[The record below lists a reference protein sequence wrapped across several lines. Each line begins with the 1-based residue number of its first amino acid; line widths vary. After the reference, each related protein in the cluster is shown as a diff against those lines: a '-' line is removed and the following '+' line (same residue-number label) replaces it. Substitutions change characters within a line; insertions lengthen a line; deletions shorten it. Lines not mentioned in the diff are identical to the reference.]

1 MKYDLVHF
9 VGSDCHNLTSRV
21 SRIGEAYNYVSKKM
35 DEAYADQLFIEIP
48 RKLLADAKK
57 RMERTSKMEQQ
68 NLQNNDEIEIDVLEL
83 FHVLLDKI
91 WVIILAGAVAA
102 LAVVAAT
109 ILFIT
114 PQYQSATKMYVLS
127 KQDSNT
133 LTSQD
138 MQTCLSLTKDYAELI
153 KSRTVTEGVI
163 TQLNLDMTHEQLLS
177 KMTVDSA
184 TDTRILSISVRDA
197 DPYVACEIAN
207 AIRDVAANHI
217 KNVMDIDA
225 VNVVETANIPENKIS
240 PSVKKNGMVG
250 GIAGV
255 AIAIAIILITYLSND
270 TIKTQEDV
278 ERYLGLSTLG
288 TIPMSEADRKNK
300 NKKKH
305 KKQKRSKGRR

>member
-1 MKYDLVHF
+1 
-9 VGSDCHNLTSRV
+9 
-21 SRIGEAYNYVSKKM
+21 
-35 DEAYADQLFIEIP
+35 
-48 RKLLADAKK
+48 
-57 RMERTSKMEQQ
+57 MEQQ

-114 PQYQSATKMYVLS
+114 PQYQSTTKMYVLS

-138 MQTCLSLTKDYAELI
+138 MQTSLSLTKDYAELI

-197 DPYVACEIAN
+197 DTYVACEIAN

-240 PSVKKNGMVG
+240 PSIKKNGLVG
-250 GIAGV
+250 GVAGV

-288 TIPMSEADRKNK
+288 TIPMSEVDRKNK

>member
-1 MKYDLVHF
+1 
-9 VGSDCHNLTSRV
+9 
-21 SRIGEAYNYVSKKM
+21 
-35 DEAYADQLFIEIP
+35 
-48 RKLLADAKK
+48 
-57 RMERTSKMEQQ
+57 MEQQ

-114 PQYQSATKMYVLS
+114 PQYQSTTKMYVLS

-138 MQTCLSLTKDYAELI
+138 MQTSLSLTKDYAELI

-163 TQLNLDMTHEQLLS
+163 TQLNLDMTHEELLK

-225 VNVVETANIPENKIS
+225 VNVVETANIPEQKVS
-240 PSVKKNGMVG
+240 PSISKNGVIGGLVG
-250 GIAGV
+250 VLIAAAV
-255 AIAIAIILITYLSND
+255 ILISYLSND

-278 ERYLGLSTLG
+278 ERYLQLSTLG
-288 TIPMSEADRKNK
+288 TIPLLQTDKKKKKRA
-300 NKKKH
+300 KKH
-305 KKQKRSKGRR
+305 KRR

>member
-1 MKYDLVHF
+1 
-9 VGSDCHNLTSRV
+9 
-21 SRIGEAYNYVSKKM
+21 
-35 DEAYADQLFIEIP
+35 
-48 RKLLADAKK
+48 
-57 RMERTSKMEQQ
+57 MEQQ

-114 PQYQSATKMYVLS
+114 PQYQSTTKMYVLS

-138 MQTCLSLTKDYAELI
+138 MQTSLSLTKDYAELI

-184 TDTRILSISVRDA
+184 TDTRILSISVCDA

-240 PSVKKNGMVG
+240 PSIKKNGMVG

>member
-1 MKYDLVHF
+1 
-9 VGSDCHNLTSRV
+9 
-21 SRIGEAYNYVSKKM
+21 
-35 DEAYADQLFIEIP
+35 
-48 RKLLADAKK
+48 
-57 RMERTSKMEQQ
+57 MEQQ

-114 PQYQSATKMYVLS
+114 PQYQSTTKMYVLS

-138 MQTCLSLTKDYAELI
+138 MQTSLSLTKDYAELI

-240 PSVKKNGMVG
+240 PSIKKNGLVG
-250 GIAGV
+250 GVAGV

-288 TIPMSEADRKNK
+288 TIPMSEVDRKNK

-305 KKQKRSKGRR
+305 KTQKRSKGRR

>member
-1 MKYDLVHF
+1 
-9 VGSDCHNLTSRV
+9 
-21 SRIGEAYNYVSKKM
+21 
-35 DEAYADQLFIEIP
+35 
-48 RKLLADAKK
+48 
-57 RMERTSKMEQQ
+57 MEQQ

-114 PQYQSATKMYVLS
+114 PQYQSTTKMYVLS

-138 MQTCLSLTKDYAELI
+138 MQTSLSLTKDYAELI

-207 AIRDVAANHI
+207 AIRDVAEKHI

-240 PSVKKNGMVG
+240 PSIKKNGLVG
-250 GIAGV
+250 GVAGV

>member
-1 MKYDLVHF
+1 
-9 VGSDCHNLTSRV
+9 
-21 SRIGEAYNYVSKKM
+21 
-35 DEAYADQLFIEIP
+35 
-48 RKLLADAKK
+48 
-57 RMERTSKMEQQ
+57 MEQQ

-114 PQYQSATKMYVLS
+114 PQYQSTTKMYVLS

-138 MQTCLSLTKDYAELI
+138 MQTSLSLTKDYAELI

-217 KNVMDIDA
+217 KNVMDIGA

-240 PSVKKNGMVG
+240 PSIKKNGLVG
-250 GIAGV
+250 GVAGV